1 MPRFTISIKANNI
14 GPHENI
20 SWSGSVA
27 TNKTGIFATN
37 GKGKSFLGRAFQY
50 IGDAERC
57 KDVQSADRMVTLGQ
71 NQGNFNF
78 EIADKKSTLVFK
90 RGAGVTRTN
99 NYYIFHVFNND
110 YVAENIVKRN
120 YGLPTEDALS
130 GYILGKSNVDLDKQK
145 ADLKTKRE
153 HIESDLKKFKETSLQ
168 KLSEYRTE
176 FNIGRNTDFLN
187 LHDEIQN
194 MDCVPQTV
202 FKDVSQQIDK
212 IRTDYKKLSMFPNDE
227 EDVICYNDLQ
237 LYIQENKIRENLLK
251 PINKINIT
259 DSTLET
265 FVKDNKD
272 FIIKGAELFKLN
284 SKECPFCK
292 SPTDKHI
299 SSILQIYNEF
309 LRSPEKEMISFCED
323 QIAAA
328 EKEIKS
334 ISDIR
339 NNLNTTKIKYDM
351 LKDKF
356 VDYKHDLI
364 ITDNVFD
371 GLKTEIYKIKQQLDN
386 KKNEVFSTI
395 DFDISNYVNAK
406 NEFINEMHR
415 IKGLVDSI
423 NSEKDKIAI
432 QRTNLRNQVIPLIR
446 SELLESKELEKL
458 WNDEKDAQNLAT
470 RIKAKEDREN
480 ISAKKRYMNS
490 LKKLLNIFFRNKY
503 IITDD
508 GVISFKD
515 NDVSADFDHILSEGE
530 KTIVAFCYYLAE
542 IHLIVKDEQD
552 YSKIFFIIDD
562 PISSLDANY
571 IYTMCQII
579 RNLKDYFPGIRYEKY
594 LILTHSIEFMG
605 MLTRNGIINND
616 LELIDGTI
624 SKTNKDRFRI
634 PYLSHLRDIN
644 NVVYT
649 RTPTHTTAN
658 SIRNILE
665 TINNFLCPGRSLEKF
680 IKTEKDFKNTSIYT
694 TIQDGSHGNIG
705 NWNCLSDDELVALA
719 EDLLTYIS
727 KSPFKGQLNSL
738 N

>member
-1 MPRFTISIKANNI
+1 
-14 GPHENI
+14 
-20 SWSGSVA
+20 
-27 TNKTGIFATN
+27 
-37 GKGKSFLGRAFQY
+37 
-50 IGDAERC
+50 
-57 KDVQSADRMVTLGQ
+57 
-71 NQGNFNF
+71 
-78 EIADKKSTLVFK
+78 
-90 RGAGVTRTN
+90 
-99 NYYIFHVFNND
+99 
-110 YVAENIVKRN
+110 
-120 YGLPTEDALS
+120 
-130 GYILGKSNVDLDKQK
+130 
-145 ADLKTKRE
+145 
-153 HIESDLKKFKETSLQ
+153 
-168 KLSEYRTE
+168 
-176 FNIGRNTDFLN
+176 
-187 LHDEIQN
+187 

-212 IRTDYKKLSMFPNDE
+212 IRTDYKKLSVFPNDE

-237 LYIQENKIRENLLK
+237 SYIQENKIRENLLK
-251 PINKINIT
+251 PIKKININ

-272 FIIKGAELFKLN
+272 FIIKGTELFKSN

-292 SPTDKHI
+292 SPTDEHI
-299 SSILQIYNEF
+299 IGILQIYNEF

-323 QIAAA
+323 QIIAA

-339 NNLNTTKIKYDM
+339 KNLEMTKCKYDI

-371 GLKTEIYKIKQQLDN
+371 SLKTEIYKIKQQLDN

-423 NSEKDKIAI
+423 NREKDKIST
-432 QRTNLRNQVIPLIR
+432 QRTTLRNQVIPLIR

-458 WNDEKDAQNLAT
+458 WNDEKDAQKLAAE
-470 RIKAKEDREN
+470 IKNQEDREN
-480 ISAKKRYMNS
+480 ISAKNRYMES
-490 LKKLLNIFFRNKY
+490 LKQLLNIFFRDKY
-503 IITDD
+503 IVTDD
-508 GVISFKD
+508 GTISFR
-515 NDVSADFDHILSEGE
+515 NNNVSGCFNHILSEGE

-552 YSKIFFIIDD
+552 YHKIFLIIDD

-571 IYTMCQII
+571 VYTMCQII
-579 RNLKDYFPGIRYEKY
+579 RNLKNYFPIRYEKY

-605 MLTRNGIINND
+605 ILTRNGIINND

-624 SKTNKDRFRI
+624 SKANKDRFRI

-644 NVVYT
+644 NVVST

-694 TIQDGSHGNIG
+694 TIQDGSHGNIN

-727 KSPFKGQLNSL
+727 KSPFKGQLSSL

>member
-20 SWSGSVA
+20 SWSELVA

-50 IGDAERC
+50 IGDAEHF
-57 KDVQSADRMVTLGQ
+57 KDVQSADRMITLGQ
-71 NQGNFNF
+71 NQGRFSF
-78 EIADKKSTLVFK
+78 EIADKKSTLIFK

-130 GYILGKSNVDLDKQK
+130 GYILGKSNVNLDEQK
-145 ADLKTKRE
+145 TDLKTKRE

-187 LHDEIQN
+187 LRDEIQN
-194 MDCVPQTV
+194 MDRVPETV
-202 FKDVSQQIDK
+202 FKDISQQINK
-212 IRTDYKKLSMFPNDE
+212 ISTDYKKLSAFPNDE
-227 EDVICYNDLQ
+227 ENVACYNELQ
-237 LYIQENKIRENLLK
+237 SYIQENKVRENLLK

-259 DSTLET
+259 DSTIET

-292 SPTDKHI
+292 SPADEHI
-299 SSILQIYNEF
+299 TSILQVYNEF

-323 QIAAA
+323 QIMAA

-339 NNLNTTKIKYDM
+339 KNLETTKIKYDI

-364 ITDNVFD
+364 ITDNIFD
-371 GLKTEIYKIKQQLDN
+371 NLKTEIYEIKRQLDN
-386 KKNEVFSTI
+386 KKNEVSSTI

-406 NEFINEMHR
+406 NEFIREMQR
-415 IKGLVDSI
+415 IKGLVDGI
-423 NSEKDKIAI
+423 NFEKNKIST
-432 QRTNLRNQVIPLIR
+432 QLTTLRNQVIPLIR

-458 WNDEKDAQNLAT
+458 WNDEKDAQKLAAEI
-470 RIKAKEDREN
+470 RNQEDREN
-480 ISAKKRYMNS
+480 ISAKNTYMKS
-490 LKKLLNIFFRNKY
+490 LKQLLNIFFRDKY
-503 IITDD
+503 IVTDD
-508 GVISFKD
+508 GTISFR
-515 NDVSADFDHILSEGE
+515 NNNVSGCFNHILSEGE

-552 YSKIFFIIDD
+552 YHKIFLIIDD

-571 IYTMCQII
+571 VYTMCQII
-579 RNLKDYFPGIRYEKY
+579 RNLKNYFPIRYEKY

-605 MLTRNGIINND
+605 ILTRNGIINND

-624 SKTNKDRFRI
+624 SKANKDRFRI

-644 NVVYT
+644 NVVST

-694 TIQDGSHGNIG
+694 TIQDGSHGNIN

-727 KSPFKGQLNSL
+727 KSPFKGQLSSL

>member
-20 SWSGSVA
+20 SWSELVA

-71 NQGNFNF
+71 NQGEFIF

-130 GYILGKSNVDLDKQK
+130 GYILGKSNVNLDEQK
-145 ADLKTKRE
+145 TDLKNKRE
-153 HIESDLKKFKETSLQ
+153 HIKSGLKNFKETSLQ
-168 KLSEYRTE
+168 KLSGYKTE

-187 LHDEIQN
+187 LCDEILN
-194 MDCVPQTV
+194 MDRVPETV
-202 FKDVSQQIDK
+202 FKDISQQINK
-212 IRTDYKKLSMFPNDE
+212 ISTDYKKLSAFPNDE
-227 EDVICYNDLQ
+227 ENIACYNDLQ
-237 LYIQENKIRENLLK
+237 PRIQENKVRENLLK
-251 PINKINIT
+251 TINKINIT

-284 SKECPFCK
+284 SNECPFCK
-292 SPTDKHI
+292 SPVDEHI
-299 SSILQIYNEF
+299 TGILRIYNEF

-323 QIAAA
+323 QIMAA
-328 EKEIKS
+328 EQELKS

-339 NNLNTTKIKYDM
+339 KNLEMTKFKYDI

-356 VDYKHDLI
+356 VDYKHDLT

-371 GLKTEIYKIKQQLDN
+371 NLKTEIYKIKQQIYN
-386 KKNEVFSTI
+386 KKNEVSSPI

-406 NEFINEMHR
+406 NEFVREMQR
-415 IKGLVDSI
+415 IKGLVDGI
-423 NSEKDKIAI
+423 NFEKNKIST
-432 QRTNLRNQVIPLIR
+432 QRKNFRNQVIPLIR
-446 SELLESKELEKL
+446 SELLESKDLEKL
-458 WNDEKDAQNLAT
+458 WNDEKDAQKLAAE
-470 RIKAKEDREN
+470 IKDQEDREN
-480 ISAKKRYMNS
+480 ISAKNRYMKS
-490 LKKLLNIFFRNKY
+490 LKQLLNIFFRDKY
-503 IITDD
+503 IVAND
-508 GVISFKD
+508 GTISFR
-515 NDVSADFDHILSEGE
+515 NNNVSGCFNHILSEGE

-571 IYTMCQII
+571 VYTMCQII
-579 RNLKDYFPGIRYEKY
+579 RNLKNYFPIRYEKY

-605 MLTRNGIINND
+605 ILTRNGIINND

-624 SKTNKDRFRI
+624 SKANKDRFRI

-644 NVVYT
+644 NVVST

-694 TIQDGSHGNIG
+694 TIQDGSHGNIN

-727 KSPFKGQLNSL
+727 KSPFKGQLSSL

>member
-1 MPRFTISIKANNI
+1 MPIFTISIKASNI

-20 SWSGSVA
+20 SWSASVA

-50 IGDAERC
+50 IGNTERC
-57 KDVQSADRMVTLGQ
+57 KDVQSADRMITLGQ
-71 NQGNFNF
+71 NQGRFSF
-78 EIADKKSTLVFK
+78 EIADKKSALVFN
-90 RGAGVTRTN
+90 RGAGVTRKN
-99 NYYIFHVFNND
+99 DYYIFHVFNND

-145 ADLKTKRE
+145 TDLKTKRE

-168 KLSEYRTE
+168 TLSEYRTE

-212 IRTDYKKLSMFPNDE
+212 IRTDYKKLSVFPNDE

-237 LYIQENKIRENLLK
+237 SYIQENKIRENLLK
-251 PINKINIT
+251 PIKKININ

-272 FIIKGAELFKLN
+272 FIIKGTELFKSN

-292 SPTDKHI
+292 SPTDEHI
-299 SSILQIYNEF
+299 IGILQIYNEF

-323 QIAAA
+323 QIIAA

-339 NNLNTTKIKYDM
+339 KNLEMTKCKYDI

-371 GLKTEIYKIKQQLDN
+371 SLKTEIYKIKQQLDN

>member
-20 SWSGSVA
+20 SWSELVA

-71 NQGNFNF
+71 NQGEFIF

-130 GYILGKSNVDLDKQK
+130 GYILGKSNVNLDEQK
-145 ADLKTKRE
+145 TDLKNKRE
-153 HIESDLKKFKETSLQ
+153 RIKSGLKNFKETSLQ
-168 KLSEYRTE
+168 KLSGYKTE

-187 LHDEIQN
+187 LCDEIQN
-194 MDCVPQTV
+194 MDRVPETV
-202 FKDVSQQIDK
+202 FKDISQQINK
-212 IRTDYKKLSMFPNDE
+212 ISTDYKKLSAFPNDE
-227 EDVICYNDLQ
+227 ENVACYNDLQ
-237 LYIQENKIRENLLK
+237 PHIQENKVRENLLK
-251 PINKINIT
+251 TINKINIT

-292 SPTDKHI
+292 SPVDEHI
-299 SSILQIYNEF
+299 TGILRIYNEF

-323 QIAAA
+323 QIMAA
-328 EKEIKS
+328 EQELKS

-339 NNLNTTKIKYDM
+339 KNLEMTKFKYDI

-356 VDYKHDLI
+356 VDYKHDLT

-371 GLKTEIYKIKQQLDN
+371 NLKTEIYKIKQQIYN
-386 KKNEVFSTI
+386 KKNEVSSPI

-406 NEFINEMHR
+406 NEFVREMQR
-415 IKGLVDSI
+415 IKGLVDGI
-423 NSEKDKIAI
+423 NFEKNKIST
-432 QRTNLRNQVIPLIR
+432 QRKNFRNQVIPLIR
-446 SELLESKELEKL
+446 SELLESKDLEKL
-458 WNDEKDAQNLAT
+458 WNDEKDVQKLAAEI
-470 RIKAKEDREN
+470 RNQEDREN
-480 ISAKKRYMNS
+480 ISAKNRYMES
-490 LKKLLNIFFRNKY
+490 LKQLLNIFFRDKY
-503 IITDD
+503 IVAND
-508 GVISFKD
+508 GTISFR
-515 NDVSADFDHILSEGE
+515 NNNVSGCFNHILSEGE

-571 IYTMCQII
+571 VYTMCQII
-579 RNLKDYFPGIRYEKY
+579 RNLKNYFPIRYEKY

-605 MLTRNGIINND
+605 ILTRNGIINND

-624 SKTNKDRFRI
+624 SKANKDRFRI

-644 NVVYT
+644 NVVST

-694 TIQDGSHGNIG
+694 TIQDGSHGNIN

-719 EDLLTYIS
+719 EGLLTYIS
-727 KSPFKGQLNSL
+727 KSPFKGQLSSL

>member
-20 SWSGSVA
+20 SWSELVA

-71 NQGNFNF
+71 NQGEFIF

-176 FNIGRNTDFLN
+176 FNIGRNTDFGRLR
-187 LHDEIQN
+187 DEIQN
-194 MDCVPQTV
+194 MNHVPQTV
-202 FKDVSQQIDK
+202 FHDVSQKIDK
-212 IRTDYKKLSMFPNDE
+212 ARDDYKKLSAFPADE
-227 EDVICYNDLQ
+227 EDVTCYNDLQ
-237 LYIQENKIRENLLK
+237 SYIQENKVRENLLK
-251 PINKINIT
+251 PINKITIT
-259 DSTLET
+259 DSELET

-272 FIIKGAELFKLN
+272 FIIKGTELFNLN
-284 SKECPFCK
+284 SNECPFCK
-292 SPTDKHI
+292 SPVDEHI
-299 SSILQIYNEF
+299 TGILQIYNEF

-323 QIAAA
+323 QIMAA
-328 EKEIKS
+328 EKELKS
-334 ISDIR
+334 ILDIR
-339 NNLNTTKIKYDM
+339 KNLEMTKFKYDI

-371 GLKTEIYKIKQQLDN
+371 NLKTEIYKIKQQIDN
-386 KKNEVFSTI
+386 KKNEVSSTI
-395 DFDISNYVNAK
+395 DFDISNYVKAK
-406 NEFINEMHR
+406 NEFIHEMQR
-415 IKGLVDSI
+415 IKGLVDGI
-423 NSEKDKIAI
+423 NFEKNKIST
-432 QRTNLRNQVIPLIR
+432 QRTTLRNQVIPLIR

-458 WNDEKDAQNLAT
+458 WNDEKDAQKLAAEI
-470 RIKAKEDREN
+470 RNQENREN
-480 ISAKKRYMNS
+480 ISAKNRYMES
-490 LKKLLNIFFRNKY
+490 LKQLLNIFFRDKY
-503 IITDD
+503 IVAND
-508 GVISFKD
+508 GTISFR
-515 NDVSADFDHILSEGE
+515 NNNVSGCFNHILSEGE

-571 IYTMCQII
+571 VYTMCQII
-579 RNLKDYFPGIRYEKY
+579 RNLKNYFPIRYEKY

-605 MLTRNGIINND
+605 ILTRNGIINND

-624 SKTNKDRFRI
+624 SKANKDRFRI

-644 NVVYT
+644 NVVST

-694 TIQDGSHGNIG
+694 TIQDGSHGNIN

-727 KSPFKGQLNSL
+727 KSPFKGQLGSL

>member
-20 SWSGSVA
+20 SWSELVA

-71 NQGNFNF
+71 NQGEFIF

-130 GYILGKSNVDLDKQK
+130 GYILGKSNVNLDEQK
-145 ADLKTKRE
+145 TDLKNKRE
-153 HIESDLKKFKETSLQ
+153 HIKSGLKNFKETSLQ
-168 KLSEYRTE
+168 KLSGYKTE

-187 LHDEIQN
+187 LCDEILN
-194 MDCVPQTV
+194 MDRVPETV
-202 FKDVSQQIDK
+202 FKDISQQINK
-212 IRTDYKKLSMFPNDE
+212 ISTDYKKLSAFPNDE
-227 EDVICYNDLQ
+227 ENIACYNDLQ
-237 LYIQENKIRENLLK
+237 PRIQENKVRENLLK
-251 PINKINIT
+251 TINKINIT

-284 SKECPFCK
+284 SNECPFCK
-292 SPTDKHI
+292 SPVDEHI
-299 SSILQIYNEF
+299 TGILRIYNEF
-309 LRSPEKEMISFCED
+309 LRSPQKEMISFCED
-323 QIAAA
+323 QIMAA
-328 EKEIKS
+328 EQELKS

-339 NNLNTTKIKYDM
+339 KNLEMTKFKYDI

-356 VDYKHDLI
+356 VDYKHDLT

-371 GLKTEIYKIKQQLDN
+371 NLKTEIYKIKQQIYN
-386 KKNEVFSTI
+386 KKNEVSSPI

-406 NEFINEMHR
+406 NEFVREMQR
-415 IKGLVDSI
+415 IKGLVDGI
-423 NSEKDKIAI
+423 NFEKNKIST
-432 QRTNLRNQVIPLIR
+432 QRKNFRNQVIPLIR
-446 SELLESKELEKL
+446 SELLESKDLEKL
-458 WNDEKDAQNLAT
+458 WNDEKDAQKLAAE
-470 RIKAKEDREN
+470 IKDQEDREN
-480 ISAKKRYMNS
+480 ISAKNRYMKS
-490 LKKLLNIFFRNKY
+490 LKQLLNIFFRDKY
-503 IITDD
+503 IVAND
-508 GVISFKD
+508 GTISFR
-515 NDVSADFDHILSEGE
+515 NNNVSGCFNHILSEGE

-571 IYTMCQII
+571 VYTMCQII
-579 RNLKDYFPGIRYEKY
+579 RNLKNYFPIRYEKY

-605 MLTRNGIINND
+605 ILTRNGIINND

-624 SKTNKDRFRI
+624 SKANKDRFRI

-644 NVVYT
+644 NVVST

-680 IKTEKDFKNTSIYT
+680 IKTEKDLKNTSIYT
-694 TIQDGSHGNIG
+694 TIQDGSHGNIN

-727 KSPFKGQLNSL
+727 KSPFKGQLSSL